1 MPMAEARD
9 RDSRE
14 EVEVGVA
21 VGVGE
26 RRAFAV
32 IECDPGEQRNPLA
45 AGRDIALF
53 GVENFFRLGPGN
65 VSLDC
70 RQFAVAG

>member
-1 MPMAEARD
+1 MSMPQARD
-9 RDSRE
+9 CDSGE
-14 EVEVGVA
+14 EIDIGVS

-26 RRAFAV
+26 GRALAV
-32 IECDPGEQRNPLA
+32 IECDTGEQRNTLA

-53 GVENFFRLGPGN
+53 GVENFFRLRPRN
-65 VSLDC
+65 MSLDC

>member
-1 MPMAEARD
+1 MAKARD
-9 RDSRE
+9 CYSGE
-14 EVEVGVA
+14 EIDVGVA
-21 VGVGE
+21 VCVGK

-32 IECDPGEQRNPLA
+32 IECDPGEQRDPLA
-45 AGRDIALF
+45 AGRDVALF
-53 GVENFFRLGPGN
+53 GVENFFRLRPRN

>member
-1 MPMAEARD
+1 MPMAETCHRNPG
-9 RDSRE
+9 E
-14 EVEVGVA
+14 EIDVGVA

-32 IECDPGEQRNPLA
+32 IECDTREQRDPLA
-45 AGRDIALF
+45 PGCDIALF
-53 GVENFFRLGPGN
+53 GVENFLRLGTGD